1 LTMNDNEENGDAAST
16 SPAGNLKELG
26 LKNLYTN
33 LTRGFGLGHDAAQFV
48 IIIYHFAQFF
58 DDVADGDAVKRSD
71 LDLNVYNCFVG
82 MNLNPF
88 FVKNRIALL
97 PVMDLILLKWQ
108 GSDVAERTGRAN
120 EKSFM
125 WRAGFYD
132 LLMTV
137 VSIERGYEM
146 AKNIAVEV
154 MNFYGENLQDYKK
167 EFNHG

>member
-1 LTMNDNEENGDAAST
+1 MCNNEENEGAAFA

-48 IIIYHFAQFF
+48 VIIYHFAQFF
-58 DDVADGDAVKRSD
+58 DDVADGDAIRRED

-82 MNLNPF
+82 LNLNPF
-88 FVKNRIALL
+88 FAQNRLALL
-97 PVMDLILLKWQ
+97 PVMDLILLKWH
-108 GSDVAERTGRAN
+108 GSDDAERSGIAD

-137 VSIERGYEM
+137 VSICHGHDV
-146 AKNIAVEV
+146 AKEKAVDV